1 MILIKAVIAEFLGTF
16 FFFSIILN
24 AIAYA
29 SLGPV
34 AVAIGLLAAIYFGG
48 SISGGHFNPAVSVM
62 MFAKGSITGDVL
74 VLYIIAQVLAGLV
87 ALGINSYFIS

>member
-1 MILIKAVIAEFLGTF
+1 MILLKAVIAEFLGTF

-24 AIAYA
+24 AIANA

-62 MFAKGSITGDVL
+62 MFAKGNITGDVL
-74 VLYIIAQVLAGLV
+74 LLYVIAQVLAGLV